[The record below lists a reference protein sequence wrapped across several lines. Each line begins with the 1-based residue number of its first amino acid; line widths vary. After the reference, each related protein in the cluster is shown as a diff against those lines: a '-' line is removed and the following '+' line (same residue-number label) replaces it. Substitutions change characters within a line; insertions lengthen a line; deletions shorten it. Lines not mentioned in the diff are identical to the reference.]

1 MIGDRLR
8 CCRDI
13 YFAGLMPVLVL
24 NHIDVALEAMVT
36 KMNDFAGKPKSEAGK
51 PFVYLRNSIGETV
64 QMCKM

>member
-1 MIGDRLR
+1 
-8 CCRDI
+8 
-13 YFAGLMPVLVL
+13 MPVLVL